1 MKIFTFLIM
10 IIFSLNIY
18 GQEYYFIN
26 AESGL
31 NVRSESNLSSNKVAK
46 IPFGTLIEKVSDTN
60 KYLTIND
67 NGKEIKGQ
75 FVKIKYNNYGYL
87 VNEETEQFE
96 KEGYVFDAYLKKQ
109 DNKDIIHSLE
119 INKIEYFKLLKNV
132 DKTIYN
138 PIKIENLDSIKVILK
153 NRVEWITEFS
163 EDGYKREDAIKSIIT
178 DNGQKLRISQIG
190 NDYEFSEGNS
200 GYYPEYGIL
209 LLEGGHSSDMCFSI
223 KTGESDLT
231 VGNPEYIISSPKNTY
246 RLNGRFGGQECI
258 SYFFQKRDN
267 KKFIYLTQFG
277 WDYDICEFEEFY
289 WINENEFIYKKKY
302 HPEEYYKGKIKNNT

>member
-1 MKIFTFLIM
+1 MKIFILLIM
-10 IIFSLNIY
+10 TIFSFNIY

-31 NVRSESNLSSNKVAK
+31 NVRSESSLSSKKIAK
-46 IPFGTLIEKVSDTN
+46 IPFGTLIEKISDTD

-75 FVKIKYNNYGYL
+75 FIKIKYNNYGYL
-87 VNEETEQFE
+87 VNKEIEQFE

-109 DNKDIIHSLE
+109 DNKEIIHSLE

-132 DKTIYN
+132 DKTIYR
-138 PIKIENLDSIKVILK
+138 PIKIENLDSIKSILK
-153 NRVEWITEFS
+153 NRIEWVTEFS
-163 EDGYKREDAIKSIIT
+163 EDEYEREDAIKSIFT

-190 NDYEFSEGNS
+190 NDYGFSEGHS
-200 GYYPEYGIL
+200 GYYPEYDIL

-223 KTGESDLT
+223 KTGETDLT
-231 VGNPEYIISSPKNTY
+231 IGNPEYIIPSPKNTY
-246 RLNGRFGGQECI
+246 RLNGSFGGQECI

-267 KKFIYLTQFG
+267 EKFIYLTKFG

-289 WINENEFIYKKKY
+289 WINENEFIYRKKY
-302 HPEEYYKGKIKNNT
+302 HKEEYFRGKIKNNT

>member
-1 MKIFTFLIM
+1 MT
-10 IIFSLNIY
+10 IFSFNIY

-46 IPFGTLIEKVSDTN
+46 IPFGTLIEKISDTD
-60 KYLTIND
+60 KYFTIND
-67 NGKEIKGQ
+67 NGKKIKGQ

-96 KEGYVFDAYLKKQ
+96 REGYVFDAYLKKR
-109 DNKDIIHSLE
+109 DNKNIINSIE
-119 INKIEYFKLLKNV
+119 INKTEYFKLLKNV
-132 DKTIYN
+132 DKIVYN

-153 NRVEWITEFS
+153 NRVEWVSEFS
-163 EDGYKREDAIKSIIT
+163 EDEYKREDAIKSIIT

-190 NDYEFSEGNS
+190 NDYGFSEGHS

-223 KTGESDLT
+223 KTGETDLT
-231 VGNPEYIISSPKNTY
+231 IGNPEYIVPSPNKNY
-246 RLNGRFGGQECI
+246 RLNGYFGGQECI
-258 SYFFQKRDN
+258 SYFFQK
-267 KKFIYLTQFG
+267 KEKEKFVYLSEFN
-277 WDYDICEFEEFY
+277 WEYDICVLKEFY
-289 WINENEFIYKKKY
+289 WVNENEFIYKKLNY
-302 HPEEYYKGKIKNNT
+302 EIDSENGIEEYFKGKIKNNT